1 MEIRHRSPTRQTT
14 STPSSPRDYRT
25 ANPIYSNCSTTSP
38 MRLDPAGFR
47 SYIRIPEELVLFL
60 GWRRWWRWLDDVRG
74 FRRHA
79 FYTLCWVRFCI
90 VDHGRYF
97 FGGGGG
103 GGGGLTAVG
112 GFGVTPSCTLIF
124 LTNFIRGGGC
134 WFVMVLLRMFTD
146 IICRWGKLGT
156 LLNCW
161 KNFYS
166 RRIWEEVGRRS
177 DVDPHYTND
186 SNTFIT
192 KGLQNRQFNLFQ

>member
-1 MEIRHRSPTRQTT
+1 MSEEVGWRSDIDPPPGKPLQHLHRQGITEPCVQFIPIIQQRPLDACMGVVT
-14 STPSSPRDYRT
+14 S
-25 ANPIYSNCSTTSP
+25 IYFRSGAGNGDGGT
-38 MRLDPAGFR
+38 DGFR

-79 FYTLCWVRFCI
+79 FYTLCWVRFCF

-146 IICRWGKLGT
+146 IICR
-156 LLNCW
+156 
-161 KNFYS
+161 
-166 RRIWEEVGRRS
+166 
-177 DVDPHYTND
+177 
-186 SNTFIT
+186 
-192 KGLQNRQFNLFQ
+192 